1 MKRNKSLRWR
11 ITWGLVAFQIIAV
24 LIVSGILTSIYFN
37 ASFHGVVPDPGLVE
51 AIAKSI
57 GRDDKGA
64 LALYPDSSLAEK
76 QKTSP
81 DIWFIA
87 QSGAGERLRSG
98 PVPAIADNVMDVA
111 QRLKSVDI
119 RSQDL
124 DPELTSRFD
133 TITTPTG
140 RYSIIAGGAY
150 IPDIQAA
157 FWLSSLVVA
166 WPTLLLIALTLI
178 AIPPFIRLSLRSTK
192 TLAAAMKR
200 IDFQTRGA
208 RLPDDDVPREILP
221 VVQGMNEALKR
232 IDAGFEVTERF
243 FMNAA
248 HELRTPIAILQVRL
262 DALAPGPEQ
271 EKLKSVV
278 RRLTTI
284 VHQLLDIERF
294 RQNPVQFKLVDL
306 SKIAS
311 QAVADIAP
319 YAVAEGYSISLEGAE
334 RPIWLSG
341 NAESLDRMIVNLIQ
355 NAVQHAGKRGEIVVH
370 LDPAGTITVTDEGP
384 GVPWESRDRIFEP
397 FFRVNPHGSGA
408 GLGLKMVRDI
418 ARSHFGDVALAPPDP
433 VGSTFVVTLPVK
445 SQREVH
451 DGMRDGR
458 FLAPGTN

>member
-24 LIVSGILTSIYFN
+24 LIVSGTLTSIYFN
-37 ASFHGVVPDPGLVE
+37 ASHAGVVPDPGLVS

-57 GRDDKGA
+57 GRDEKGA
-64 LALYPDSSLAEK
+64 LTLYPDPSLEEK
-76 QKTSP
+76 RAASP
-81 DIWFIA
+81 NIWFIA
-87 QSGAGERLRSG
+87 QSEAGDSLRSG
-98 PVPAIADNVMDVA
+98 EVPAIADEVMDVA

-124 DPELTSRFD
+124 DPELTSRFE
-133 TITTPTG
+133 TVTTPSG
-140 RYSIIAGGAY
+140 RYSIIAGGGY
-150 IPDIQAA
+150 ISDLHAA
-157 FWLSSLVVA
+157 FLLAGIVVFLPTSLLV
-166 WPTLLLIALTLI
+166 ILTLI
-178 AIPPFIRLSLRSTK
+178 AIPPFIRLCMRSTK
-192 TLAAAMKR
+192 TLAAAMKQ

-208 RLPDDDVPREILP
+208 RLPDAEVPSEILP
-221 VVQGMNEALKR
+221 VVQGMNEALRR

-271 EKLKSVV
+271 EKLKTVV
-278 RRLTTI
+278 RRLTTV

-319 YAVAEGYSISLEGAE
+319 YAVSEGYSISLEGPE
-334 RPIWLSG
+334 KPIWVSG

-355 NAVQHAGKRGEIVVH
+355 NAVQHAGKRGEIVIR
-370 LDPAGTITVTDEGP
+370 LDPEGTIMVTDEGP

-418 ARSHFGDVALAPPDP
+418 ARSHFGDVVLAPTGP
-433 VGSTFVVTLPVK
+433 VGSTFIVTLPVK

-451 DGMRDGR
+451 EGMRDGL